1 MTSTISIEIER
12 EVVRSTR
19 MKPAELKQ
27 ELAIYLFQ
35 QGKLSFGKAREMTG
49 LSVWSFQQMLGTRG
63 IPVHYETEEYEE
75 DLKTLKEIGRI

>member
-1 MTSTISIEIER
+1 MASTILIEIER